1 MSDRNNSDN
10 QNTNTIYIPPTS
22 GGPYG
27 HYRAEQGENVRP
39 TSAPQQNSQ
48 PVRPLQRQIPDRP
61 QSPRQA
67 NQPRRQQGGSPQ
79 RPGVPSRP
87 QQPRQQQGVPPRQP
101 QQYQNNQYY
110 NGGYVREPY
119 YSEPHY
125 GDPHYR
131 EPYQGQPYPNQ
142 PPPYPYPHEPQ
153 KRSSDGSKKKN
164 KSKKNNRK
172 PRRKSLIGRF
182 LTTLIILFL
191 LLFGIYSCTAI
202 SLIKKME
209 HVDTSGR
216 SRRSDALS
224 CSYVTNVLLIGT
236 DGRTSDERG
245 RSDTMMLASLNS
257 KTDKIS
263 LISFMRDCYVE
274 IPDHGWDKLNASY
287 SYGGPEL
294 LMDTIEHNFGIAID
308 DYISVNFVSFANIV
322 DAVGGIDVDI
332 SDAEAQEINTILQ
345 AEVNEIMGDGVLDD
359 LLKSG
364 GDIHLN
370 GKQALSYARIR
381 YIGNADFERTERQR
395 RVMELVM
402 NKLKS
407 VNPSLMPKLSSSV
420 LPGVTTNMS
429 TGKLY
434 ALSLRAPFLLGYDKQ
449 QLQIPAEGT
458 YYGEYTASGDA
469 LIVDFNSNYDVIYE
483 TAFSE

>member
-10 QNTNTIYIPPTS
+10 QNTNTIYIPPSS
-22 GGPYG
+22 GSPYG
-27 HYRAEQGENVRP
+27 HYHAEQRGNVRP
-39 TSAPQQNSQ
+39 TSPPQHNAQ
-48 PVRPLQRQIPDRP
+48 PVRPLQRQAP
-61 QSPRQA
+61 QGS
-67 NQPRRQQGGSPQ
+67 QQ
-79 RPGVPSRP
+79 RP
-87 QQPRQQQGVPPRQP
+87 QQGSQQRPQQGYQQRPQQGSQQRLPQGYQQRPQQGYQQRPP
-101 QQYQNNQYY
+101 QQYRNDQYY
-110 NGGYVREPY
+110 NGGYGGEQY
-119 YSEPHY
+119 Y
-125 GDPHYR
+125 GDPYYR

-153 KRSSDGSKKKN
+153 RRSSGGGKKKTQPK
-164 KSKKNNRK
+164 KSRRK
-172 PRRKSLIGRF
+172 PRRKSLIGRL
-182 LTTLIILFL
+182 LTTLLIIFL
-191 LLFGIYSCTAI
+191 LLFGVYSCTAM

-209 HVDTSGR
+209 HVDTAGR

-224 CSYVTNVLLIGT
+224 RSYVTNVLLIGT

-257 KTDKIS
+257 KTDKVS

-274 IPDHGWDKLNASY
+274 IPDYGWDKLNASY

-308 DYISVNFVSFANIV
+308 DYVSVNFVSFANIV
-322 DAVGGIDVDI
+322 DAVGGIDVEI

-364 GDIHLN
+364 GDLHLN

-402 NKLKS
+402 NELKS
-407 VNPSLMPKLSSSV
+407 VNPTLLPKLSSSV
-420 LPGVTTNMS
+420 LPGVSTNMS
-429 TGKLY
+429 TGELY
-434 ALSLRAPFLLGYDKQ
+434 ALSLRAPFLLGYDRQ

-458 YYGEYTASGDA
+458 YYGENTSSGDA
-469 LIVDFNSNYDVIYE
+469 LIVDFNSNYNVIYE
-483 TAFSE
+483 TAFTE

>member
-10 QNTNTIYIPPTS
+10 QNTNTIYIPPSS
-22 GGPYG
+22 GSPYG
-27 HYRAEQGENVRP
+27 HYRVEQRDNGRP
-39 TSAPQQNSQ
+39 HSAPQQNAQ
-48 PVRPLQRQIPDRP
+48 PVRPLQRQVPKQSQRPQQRPQQGYQQQPQPQRPQQGYQQP
-61 QSPRQA
+61 QSPI
-67 NQPRRQQGGSPQ
+67 P
-79 RPGVPSRP
+79 
-87 QQPRQQQGVPPRQP
+87 P

-110 NGGYVREPY
+110 NGGYGSEPY
-119 YSEPHY
+119 Y

-142 PPPYPYPHEPQ
+142 PQPYPYPPEPQ
-153 KRSSDGSKKKN
+153 RRNPDGSGKKKTKYK
-164 KSKKNNRK
+164 KSRRK
-172 PRRKSLIGRF
+172 PKRKSLAGRI
-182 LTTLIILFL
+182 LATLLIIFL
-191 LLFGIYSCTAI
+191 LLFGAYSCTAM
-202 SLIKKME
+202 SLINKME
-209 HVDTSGR
+209 HVGTAGR

-224 CSYVTNVLLIGT
+224 RSYVTNVLLIGT

-245 RSDTMMLASLNS
+245 RSDTMMLASMNS
-257 KTDKIS
+257 KTNKIS

-274 IPDHGWDKLNASY
+274 IPDYGWDKLNASY

-308 DYISVNFVSFANIV
+308 NYISVNFVSFANIV
-322 DAVGGIDVDI
+322 DAVGGIDIDV

-359 LLKSG
+359 LLKGG
-364 GDIHLN
+364 GDLHLN

-395 RVMELVM
+395 QVMELVM
-402 NKLKS
+402 NKLKT
-407 VNPSLMPKLSSSV
+407 VDPTLMPKLSASV

-458 YYGEYTASGDA
+458 YYGEYTSSGDA

-483 TAFSE
+483 TAFTE